1 MLSHPESDS
10 NTFIKIISHELR
22 TPMQGVITS
31 VDLVEALIEDS
42 YTGDQAEMANALS
55 RMRSAIEM
63 MRVQLRDLAVY
74 AKTTNSSLLIRSEPF
89 LPSETLEKIIG
100 GFRPVAAAKN
110 ISLSI
115 SVDPN
120 DPILLIG
127 DQSRL
132 AQILVNL
139 TDNAIKYTTKGGVVI
154 RLSSADNNVLLEI
167 IDDGIGILDEEL
179 TAIRQPFKRGSNV
192 PIQIKGSG
200 LGLSIVDKLTGLMG
214 GSLEISRRPE
224 GGTVAR
230 VSLPKYQPCPKLKR
244 FLLVS
249 SEATHG
255 LLATLNQ
262 AIYSRPLWA
271 QTGQAGMQIAI
282 TNRNVGLVAIDI
294 DQSDMNG
301 IDVAK
306 QIRAK
311 TGDQSPL
318 LIALAEANSL
328 SDEQRELFN
337 TVLER
342 PISQEVF
349 LTTVRTLLAQQ
360 CPVAELTCPCPGGL
374 RIGRLA
380 IPQWTLLERQ
390 ETSKSSE

>member
-22 TPMQGVITS
+22 TPMQGVMTS
-31 VDLVEALIEDS
+31 VDLVEALVEDS
-42 YTGDQAEMANALS
+42 YTGDQSEMANALG

-63 MRVQLRDLAVY
+63 MRVQLRDLAAY
-74 AKTTNSSLLIRSEPF
+74 AKTTNPSLLIRSEPF
-89 LPSETLEKIIG
+89 LPSETLEKIID

-115 SVDPN
+115 SIDPE

-154 RLSSADNNVLLEI
+154 RMSSADNNVLLEI
-167 IDDGIGILDEEL
+167 IDDGIGILGEEL
-179 TAIRQPFKRGSNV
+179 AAIRQPFKRGSNV
-192 PIQIKGSG
+192 PMHIKGSG

-244 FLLVS
+244 FLFIS

-271 QTGQAGMQIAI
+271 QTGQAGIQIAI

-294 DQSDMNG
+294 HQSDMNG

-318 LIALAEANSL
+318 LIALAEANPL
-328 SDEQRELFN
+328 SDEQREFFDV
-337 TVLER
+337 VLDR

-349 LTTVRTLLAQQ
+349 LTTVRTLLARQ
-360 CPVAELTCPCPGGL
+360 CPVAELTCPCPEGQQ
-374 RIGRLA
+374 IGRLA
-380 IPQWTLLERQ
+380 IPQWTLPERQ
-390 ETSKSSE
+390 ETSNSSE

>member
-1 MLSHPESDS
+1 MLSHPGSDS
-10 NTFIKIISHELR
+10 NTFIKIISHELK
-22 TPMQGVITS
+22 TPMQSVITS
-31 VDLVEALIEDS
+31 VDLVEALVEDS
-42 YTGDQAEMANALS
+42 YTGDQTEMANALG

-63 MRVQLRDLAVY
+63 MRVQLRDLSSY
-74 AKTTNSSLLIRSEPF
+74 ARTTDPSLLIRSEPF
-89 LPSETLEKIIG
+89 LPGETLKKIKE
-100 GFRPVAAAKN
+100 GFQPVAAAKN

-115 SVDPN
+115 SVDPD
-120 DPILLIG
+120 DPTLLIG

-154 RLSSADNNVLLEI
+154 RMSSADNNVLLEI
-167 IDDGIGILDEEL
+167 VDDGIGILDEEL

-192 PIQIKGSG
+192 PMHIKGSG

-230 VSLPKYQPCPKLKR
+230 VRLPKYQPCPKLKR

-249 SEATHG
+249 SEATHD
-255 LLATLNQ
+255 LLTTLNQ

-271 QTGQAGMQIAI
+271 QTGQAGIQTAI

-294 DQSDMNG
+294 HQSDMNG

-306 QIRAK
+306 QIQAK
-311 TGDQSPL
+311 TGDQPPL
-318 LIALAEANSL
+318 LIALADANTL
-328 SDEQRELFN
+328 SGEQHAFFDV
-337 TVLER
+337 VLER

-360 CPVAELTCPCPGGL
+360 CPVAELTCPCRGGL

-380 IPQWTLLERQ
+380 IPQWTLPERQ